1 MKVNALQTS
10 WSGGELSP
18 RLDGR
23 PDLKKFSQ
31 GARVL
36 ENMLVMPHGG
46 VRKRSGTKFVIKQ
59 KAATDVALVPFQYST
74 EQSYILAFGDGY
86 IWFFKDGG
94 IITHASVNIT
104 GVTQANPAVVTANS
118 HGFSNGDYV
127 LIQSVGGMTEL
138 NNRWFVVAGATANTF
153 QLTGID
159 SSAYTAYTSG
169 GVAAEIVEIDTD
181 YTADEVLDLQFAQSA
196 DTLYIVHKDHHLQ
209 KLQRSSHTSWTLSEP
224 DITTG
229 PFRTVNSDRTHKITV
244 SVTTTAVTGATQA
257 NPCVVTFGGGHSFV
271 AGQYITFASVGGMTD
286 LNGNTYLV
294 ANPTATTLELS
305 SVDSTAFG
313 AYTTG
318 GTAEPA
324 RTTYGTYIVGQTI
337 TLTATGGHT
346 PFTSSMVGSIMR
358 LSEEG
363 LSSGYMAAPI
373 GDSSLATNIGQMYTN
388 AGYVYGITN
397 KSVGAFTWAA
407 ITRVP
412 AHDSGQVRVYTL
424 GSTDISSPSNWFDA
438 AFLHPTYCVVR
449 LTGYTSS
456 AVMTAELV
464 RYQMPA
470 SVITNGTSYWEEG
483 AWSDRRGYPRA
494 ITFYEQRLFMA
505 GVEGDPSV
513 VWGSRTGA
521 YENFEDGSDDAH
533 ALIYRVAAKSA
544 DVIRWLKDSRVL
556 TAGTSFGEFAFASS
570 SQNQALTPSNVKAT
584 QQTNYGTSS
593 CHPVQINQAVLYPQ
607 RRGDA
612 ENPAKKLREFQYR
625 YDADAFGSTDMT
637 VFSEHIFGDGITRLA
652 YQTEPDSIIWSR
664 RTDGLMAGCT
674 YERLQEVVAW
684 HRHALGGSGAA
695 VKTIGVIPG
704 EAGDELWMSVER
716 TIAGGAER
724 YIEVMAPTF
733 KDDDDKEDAK
743 LLDSHLTYEGSSTT
757 TISGLWHLRGETV
770 KILNNGNV
778 ETGTVTSM
786 GRLTLSRATTKAHIG
801 HGYAGII
808 ESEDIEAGAQAGTAQ
823 SRAKRIS
830 QVYILVLNSLG
841 GSAGPNT
848 NNQRPLLYRR
858 AAQPMGSS
866 PPLFSGHVELDFP
879 GGWDRVARVR
889 IEHDDPL
896 PFHVTS
902 LVAELS
908 TVG

>member
-59 KAATDVALVPFQYST
+59 KAATDVALVPFQFST
-74 EQSYILAFGDGY
+74 EQSYILAFGDNY

-94 IITHASVNIT
+94 IITHAGVSITNIT
-104 GVTQANPAVVTANS
+104 QASPAVVTANS

-153 QLTGID
+153 ELTGEN
-159 SSAYTAYTSG
+159 STGYVAYTAG
-169 GVAAEIVEIDTD
+169 GTAAEIVEITTD
-181 YTADEVLDLQFAQSA
+181 YSADEVLDLQFASSA
-196 DTLYIVHKDHHLQ
+196 DTLFIVHKDHFPQ
-209 KLQRSSHTSWTLSEP
+209 KLQRSSHTVWTLSEP

-229 PFRTVNSDRTHKITV
+229 PFRTVNASRTDKLVV
-244 SVTTTAVTGATQA
+244 SVNTATITGITQA
-257 NPCVVTFGGGHSFV
+257 NPAVVTATAHGFTNGDAV
-271 AGQYITFASVGGMTD
+271 TITGVVGMTEV
-286 LNGNTYLV
+286 NGNSYTV
-294 ANPTATTLELS
+294 ANATANTFELS
-305 SVDSTAFG
+305 GTNSTGFTAYASGGSVTLAKTAF
-313 AYTTG
+313 
-318 GTAEPA
+318 
-324 RTTYGTYIVGQTI
+324 GTYIVGQTV
-337 TLTATGGHT
+337 TLTATGAHT
-346 PFTSSMVGSIMR
+346 PFTSTMVGALIR

-363 LSSGYMAAPI
+363 ATSGYISAPV
-373 GDSSLATNIGQMYTN
+373 GDGSTTMVNGQIYTN
-388 AGYVYGITN
+388 NGLVYGV
-397 KSVGAFTWAA
+397 SGATSPNWSPFN
-407 ITRVP
+407 RVP
-412 AHDSGQVRVYTL
+412 SHDSGIVRVTGMGSSVYT
-424 GSTDISSPSNWFDA
+424 FDA
-438 AFLHPTYCVVR
+438 NFLHPTYCV
-449 LTGYTSS
+449 LEITGYTSS
-456 AVMTAELV
+456 TVITAEIV
-464 RYQMPA
+464 RYQMPK
-470 SVITNGTSYWEEG
+470 SIIDNGTSFFEEG
-483 AWSDRRGYPRA
+483 AWSERRGYPRA
-494 ITFYEQRLFMA
+494 VTFYEQRLFMA

-521 YENFEDGSDDAH
+521 YENFEDGSNDGDA
-533 ALIYRVAAKSA
+533 LVYRVAAKSS

-556 TAGTSFGEFAFASS
+556 TAGSSFGEFAFASS

-607 RRGDA
+607 RRGAADNA
-612 ENPAKKLREFQYR
+612 AKKLREFQYR
-625 YDADAFGSTDMT
+625 YDQDAFGSTDLT
-637 VFSEHIFGDGITRLA
+637 VFSEHIFGPGISRLA
-652 YQTEPDSIIWSR
+652 YQTEPDSIIWAC
-664 RTDGLMAGCT
+664 RTDGELPGCT

-684 HRHALGGSGAA
+684 HRHALGGAGAA

-704 EAGDELWMSVER
+704 EDGDELWMSVAR
-716 TIAGGAER
+716 TIAGGTER

-733 KDDDDKEDAK
+733 KDDADKEDAK
-743 LLDSHLTYEGSSTT
+743 LLDAHLTYEGSSTT
-757 TISGLWHLRGETV
+757 TISGLWHLRGETI

-778 ETGTVTSM
+778 ETATVTSG
-786 GRLTLSRATTKAHIG
+786 GRLTLSRASTKAHIG
-801 HGYAGII
+801 HGYTGII

-823 SRAKRIS
+823 TRAKRIS
-830 QVYILVLNSLG
+830 QIYILALNSLG
-841 GSAGPNT
+841 GSAGPDADNLK
-848 NNQRPLLYRR
+848 PLYYRT
-858 AAQPMGSS
+858 ASQPMGSS
-866 PPLFSGHVELDFP
+866 PPLFSGHVALDFP

-902 LVAELS
+902 LVAELN